1 MQTLKLNGIRMW
13 QSYERAL
20 HRRPVPTQMAT
31 SAVLWGAGDVLAQR
45 VAEGKASKDI
55 DKRRVG
61 LTSVFGLSFMG
72 PVGHYWYLGL
82 DAMAHKYFAA
92 GSSRLIATKVIVDS
106 LILGPLYVIAFYAFG
121 SAVIDRSGWQGFKH
135 KIDKDFIS
143 TYLAELV
150 IWPAFQTFNFVK
162 VPVQHQLLAVNFM
175 TLVDASFLSWARNQ
189 ENWVSTVTKALS
201 PK

>member
-1 MQTLKLNGIRMW
+1 MW
-13 QSYERAL
+13 QGYERAL

-45 VAEGKASKDI
+45 VAEGKTSKDT
-55 DKRRVG
+55 DKRR
-61 LTSVFGLSFMG
+61 
-72 PVGHYWYLGL
+72 
-82 DAMAHKYFAA
+82 
-92 GSSRLIATKVIVDS
+92 
-106 LILGPLYVIAFYAFG
+106 IAFYAFG
-121 SAVIDRSGWQGFKH
+121 SAAIDRSGWQGFKH
-135 KIDKDFIS
+135 KIDKDFLS
-143 TYLAELV
+143 TYMAELV

-162 VPVQHQLLAVNFM
+162 IPVQHQLLAVNFM